1 MTVPGLTVVWD
12 ERFLDYGYGPDHPF
26 TERSRE
32 LAVRLLRT
40 AVPAESGQI
49 DWIDRVE
56 PAERSL
62 LESFHRPEY
71 LDFVAAAGRAN
82 EPPSLDG
89 GDTPAFPGCYE
100 TSARLVAGTVR
111 ALEVVLDD
119 QRAAFQPGGGLHH
132 ARPARASGFCI
143 FNDVAVA
150 IAQAIRKG
158 RRVAYIDIDAHH
170 GDGVMYGFYDSGQVL
185 DIDFHQD
192 GRTLFPGT
200 GFPNETGRG
209 DGAGLKVNV
218 PLLPG
223 AGDDVFLPAFRR
235 LVPPLVRSFRP
246 DLLVVQHGLDGHF
259 RDLLARL
266 QYTRKS
272 YIEVD
277 HTLRA
282 LAREVAGGRLL
293 VTGGG
298 GYHHTPVSRALARA
312 GFIFSG
318 GEAPDER
325 VALPEE
331 WRRYFAARTG
341 EAAPQT
347 WGDGPAAP
355 LPSMGPEV
363 ADRLVSVLEQELGR
377 RFPPTEP

>member
-1 MTVPGLTVVWD
+1 MTAAGLTVIWD
-12 ERFLDYGYGPDHPF
+12 ERFLDYGFGPDHPF

-32 LAVRLLRT
+32 LAVRLLQ
-40 AVPAESGQI
+40 AAIPPESLQI
-49 DWIDRVE
+49 EWIDRVE
-56 PAERSL
+56 PAPRSL

-71 LDFVAAAGRAN
+71 LDFVAAASRAE
-82 EPPSLDG
+82 EPPTLDG
-89 GDTPAFPGCYE
+89 GDTPAFSGCYE

-111 ALEVVLDD
+111 ALDLVLDE
-119 QRAAFQPGGGLHH
+119 QRPAFQPGGGLHH
-132 ARPARASGFCI
+132 ARPDHASGFCI

-150 IAQAIRKG
+150 IAQAVRRG
-158 RRVAYIDIDAHH
+158 RRIAYIDIDAHH

-223 AGDDVFLPAFRR
+223 AGDAVFLPIFRR
-235 LVPPLVRSFRP
+235 IVPPLLRSFRP
-246 DLLVVQHGLDGHF
+246 DLMVVQHGLDGHF

-266 QYTRKS
+266 QYTRKT

-298 GYHHTPVSRALARA
+298 GYHHVPVSRALARA
-312 GFIFSG
+312 GLIFSG
-318 GEAPDER
+318 GEPPDEQ
-325 VALPEE
+325 VELPEK
-331 WRRYFAARTG
+331 WRSNFTSRTG
-341 EAAPQT
+341 EPAPRT
-347 WGDGPAAP
+347 WGEGPPAP
-355 LPSMGPEV
+355 PSSLGPEV
-363 ADRLVSVLEQELGR
+363 AERLVAVLEQELGR
-377 RFPPTEP
+377 RFPPAG